1 MKRKMDFTLMED
13 DYRKVIFRFYP
24 RQTFVHGF
32 EIDYCPKTWEEV
44 YKVYYSFAIIQYYK
58 DDNGN
63 IETESA
69 DRLLYMYCDEC
80 SQIPNLKEIIEYIM
94 NNDDYVYDYPTIGQP
109 AIDWKISK
117 RKGVYE
123 WKDNEPYEY
132 YNFEMFDNWLNVG
145 YRFTLDR
152 KQVEEFCKYLD
163 KINQYALEHSVP
175 I

>member
-1 MKRKMDFTLMED
+1 MKRKMDFTLMES

-32 EIDYCPKTWEEV
+32 SDYCPKTWKEV
-44 YKVYYSFAIIQYYK
+44 YKVYYSFAIIQYHK

-63 IETESA
+63 IESESA

-80 SQIPNLKEIIEYIM
+80 SQIPNLKAIIEYIM
-94 NNDDYVYDYPTIGQP
+94 DNDDYVFDEPTFGQP

-117 RKGVYE
+117 RKGVYK
-123 WKDNEPYEY
+123 WKGNEPYEY

-145 YRFTLDR
+145 YRFILNR
-152 KQVEEFCKYLD
+152 KEVEEFCKYLD
-163 KINQYALEHSVP
+163 KINQYALDHSVP